1 MLERKLVSPEIFT
14 DYQFLKKVALIS
26 GFINASEINKKVSYF
41 SFCVK
46 ITNQEGDFY
55 GVLQFLD
62 PGFIE
67 K

>member
-1 MLERKLVSPEIFT
+1 MRVKST
-14 DYQFLKKVALIS
+14 
-26 GFINASEINKKVSYF
+26 KKVSYF

-62 PGFIE
+62 PGFVE